1 MVTDDDPDRWEVC
14 DRYGNKIYMTAE
26 RWRHAVKS
34 RPWLADYRE
43 QALTTLRRG
52 RRKQDALKPRK
63 YKYYWPCGDL
73 LPDFSHLVVI
83 VLFGETTDDDGQIV
97 PNNYVTNVWAVFIY
111 GKR

>member
-1 MVTDDDPDRWEVC
+1 MARDESERWEVH

-52 RRKQDALKPRK
+52 RRKQDALNPRK
-63 YKYYWPCGDL
+63 YKYYWPCAEQLRNERLGRFYL
-73 LPDFSHLVVI
+73 RQEI
-83 VLFGETTDDDGQIV
+83 TQ
-97 PNNYVTNVWAVFIY
+97 
-111 GKR
+111 